1 MKLTGGVKQRAVSP
15 CSDLITLE
23 ESQFTITL
31 RNRPITTQDARKIL
45 HEAKVFDDE
54 RKLVGVGGMATIGVP
69 VSSADEKLVRGT
81 LESRGIA
88 LLALWETQVRWRV
101 ESTRVRFFDLFAT

>member
-1 MKLTGGVKQRAVSP
+1 MSP

-45 HEAKVFDDE
+45 HEAKVFADE
-54 RKLVGVGGMATIGVP
+54 RKLVEVGGMATIGVP

-88 LLALWETQVRWRV
+88 LLALMEAQVRLTAELSQL
-101 ESTRVRFFDLFAT
+101 ESDFLTYLQLYTNESD